1 MNFDPRQIIQCL
13 DSNNRRKIISNVI
26 PIVISQIGVVF
37 PELLQ
42 IDTESEHRVLVCKH
56 DSPFDDLISTISNLY
71 NNLTTIQ
78 YYFDILCN
86 SERLYKAM
94 NMREFKKLKMG
105 NIVDQ
110 KFRRLLESSA
120 KINSDLL
127 AEGRG
132 GVGLMMILGK
142 DEWQATTSMVYFE
155 LMDDGKI

>member
-1 MNFDPRQIIQCL
+1 
-13 DSNNRRKIISNVI
+13 
-26 PIVISQIGVVF
+26 
-37 PELLQ
+37 
-42 IDTESEHRVLVCKH
+42 
-56 DSPFDDLISTISNLY
+56 
-71 NNLTTIQ
+71 
-78 YYFDILCN
+78 
-86 SERLYKAM
+86 M

-110 KFRRLLESSA
+110 KFRRLLESSV